1 MTTLSVGRRRNG
13 ANRSSGKYSIKDS
26 HNRSGRDGGRGSGK
40 GSGNDISRVSSE
52 IRIDLV
58 AFPEFEPGKVMQR
71 IVAALALEAKASIT
85 QVSAAVALFDEGA
98 TVPFIARYRKEATGG
113 LDDTQLR
120 LLDDRLRYRRDLEAR
135 RAAVIR
141 SVLEQGKLTDTLK
154 SELLLADTLARLED
168 LYLPYKQKRRT
179 KAMIAREAGLEPLAL
194 LLLMEPQHD
203 PQVEALRYVGAMP
216 KELEDVM
223 PMPAAKVL
231 LRTKVVA
238 GKAVF
243 ASTGKS
249 KTAFSKSVVVNP
261 VIVKSRTASATMPE
275 IVVPI
280 PAVASISDTT
290 SADSEHAGTA
300 PVGAESTQTSTPATE
315 STLIAATVTDAS
327 ASRTN
332 SLEATA
338 FEATAFEATEVE
350 ATEAEATVNNA
361 TATEAALVETKPI
374 DTDTAETVPT
384 AANAADTIAVD
395 TSAADT
401 SAADTNSADTSAADK
416 SAADTSAA
424 DMSAVEL
431 SAESQAD
438 VQVAKPAEPVSP
450 FADVKAVLNGARDIL
465 VERFSEDANLVASL
479 RDMLRTKGFVLSQL
493 IEGKADAGAKFSDYF
508 KHTERFA
515 TIPSHRA
522 LAMFR
527 GRGETVLRLEL
538 SIDEVSPENPQR
550 TSFNACEER
559 IAAYNQIAD
568 QNRPAD
574 SWLLEVVRWS
584 WRTRLAMQL
593 QIDLFGTLREQAET
607 EAIRVFGANLKDL
620 LLAAPAGHKATM
632 GLDPGIRTGVKC
644 AVVDATGKVLATDTV
659 FPHQPRNDLDG
670 SIATLAAL
678 CVSHHVS
685 LIAIGN
691 GTASRETEQMTREML
706 KRHPE
711 LSLTPVVVSE
721 AGASVYSASALA
733 AKEFPGLDVSLRGA
747 VSIARRL
754 QDPLAELVK
763 IDPKSIGVGQ
773 YQHDVNPS
781 QLGRALDAVVE
792 DCVNAVGVDL
802 NTASAPL
809 LARVSGLNSAVA
821 QAIVQYRDGNG
832 AFASRESLK
841 KVPRLGERSFE
852 QCAGF
857 LRIMNGENPLDASAV
872 HPEAYPVVQK
882 MLERIQSD
890 AAAVIGNRDLL
901 SQLNP
906 SDYVDERFGLPTI
919 NDILKELE
927 KPGRDPR
934 PEFRTARFAEGV
946 SDLNDLKPGMVLEG
960 VVTNVTAFGAFIDI
974 GVHQDGLAHVSEL
987 ADRFVKDPRDA
998 IKTGQIVKARVLE
1011 VDIKRKRI
1019 ALTLK
1024 SQPGSQQ
1031 SPGRAHQGQ
1040 PREPRAVHERHSRAG
1055 PQGRVAHVPHSTA
1068 VDPSA
1073 SGVIQNV
1080 DGADTSARP
1089 LTADARRF
1097 APRDRADHDLRR
1109 GPEPKQ
1115 GDGRHGGQD
1124 RNKDRSQRGDQ
1135 SGRHQGGGQRSGQ
1148 GSGRSS
1154 GQGSGQSSG
1163 QGNSNQG
1170 TGQGSSNQRAGSSNQ
1185 RAGQGGS
1192 SQRTGQGSGS
1202 GQGASSQ
1209 RSSGGFVNNALADAL
1224 ARAREAAKG
1233 R

>member
-13 ANRSSGKYSIKDS
+13 ASRSSGKYSSKDS

-216 KELEDVM
+216 KEPEDAM

-261 VIVKSRTASATMPE
+261 VIVKSRTATATMPE

-332 SLEATA
+332 ALEATA

-350 ATEAEATVNNA
+350 PTEVEPTEVEATEVEATVNNA

-384 AANAADTIAVD
+384 AASAVD
-395 TSAADT
+395 TSAADM
-401 SAADTNSADTSAADK
+401 N
-416 SAADTSAA
+416 
-424 DMSAVEL
+424 AVES

-550 TSFNACEER
+550 TPFNACEER

-821 QAIVQYRDGNG
+821 QSIVQYRDGNG

-1080 DGADTSARP
+1080 DGAETSAWP

-1115 GDGRHGGQD
+1115 GDGRHDGQD

-1170 TGQGSSNQRAGSSNQ
+1170 TGQGSSNQRTGSSNQ

-1192 SQRTGQGSGS
+1192 SQRTGQGSSS

>member
-13 ANRSSGKYSIKDS
+13 ASRSSGKYSSKDS

-216 KELEDVM
+216 KEPEDAM

-261 VIVKSRTASATMPE
+261 VIVKSRTATATMPE

-332 SLEATA
+332 ALEATA

-350 ATEAEATVNNA
+350 PTEVEPTEVEATEVEATVNNA

-384 AANAADTIAVD
+384 AANAADT
-395 TSAADT
+395 
-401 SAADTNSADTSAADK
+401 N
-416 SAADTSAA
+416 AA
-424 DMSAVEL
+424 DMNAVEL

-550 TSFNACEER
+550 TPFNACEER

-821 QAIVQYRDGNG
+821 QSIVQYRDGNG

-1080 DGADTSARP
+1080 DGAETSAWP

-1115 GDGRHGGQD
+1115 GDGRHDGQD

-1135 SGRHQGGGQRSGQ
+1135 SGRHQGSGQRSGQ

-1170 TGQGSSNQRAGSSNQ
+1170 TGQGSSNQRTGSSNQ

-1192 SQRTGQGSGS
+1192 SQRTGQGSSS

>member
-13 ANRSSGKYSIKDS
+13 ASRSGGKYSSKDS
-26 HNRSGRDGGRGSGK
+26 HNRSGRDGGRDGGRGSGK

-120 LLDDRLRYRRDLEAR
+120 LLDDRLRYRRDLEER

-141 SVLEQGKLTDTLK
+141 SVLDQGKLTDTLK

-168 LYLPYKQKRRT
+168 LYLPYKPKRRT

-216 KELEDVM
+216 KEPEDAI

-261 VIVKSRTASATMPE
+261 VIVKSRTATATMPE

-280 PAVASISDTT
+280 PALASISDST

-300 PVGAESTQTSTPATE
+300 LVGAESTQTSTPATE

-327 ASRTN
+327 ASGTN
-332 SLEATA
+332 AVEATA
-338 FEATAFEATEVE
+338 IEATAIEATEV
-350 ATEAEATVNNA
+350 AATVNNA
-361 TATEAALVETKPI
+361 TATEAALVATKPI

-384 AANAADTIAVD
+384 AANAADTIAADTIAVD

-401 SAADTNSADTSAADK
+401 SAADTSAA
-416 SAADTSAA
+416 
-424 DMSAVEL
+424 EL

-550 TSFNACEER
+550 TPFNACEER

-593 QIDLFGTLREQAET
+593 QIDLFSTLREQAET

-644 AVVDATGKVLATDTV
+644 AVIDATGKVLATDTV

-711 LSLTPVVVSE
+711 LSLTSVVVSE
-721 AGASVYSASALA
+721 AGASVYSASVLA

-890 AAAVIGNRDLL
+890 AAAVIGNRDVL

-1055 PQGRVAHVPHSTA
+1055 PQGRVANVPHSTA

-1073 SGVIQNV
+1073 SGVVQNV

-1089 LTADARRF
+1089 LTGDARRF
-1097 APRDRADHDLRR
+1097 APRDRADQDLRR

-1154 GQGSGQSSG
+1154 GQGSGQSSS

-1170 TGQGSSNQRAGSSNQ
+1170 TGQESSNQRTGSSNQ